1 MSGREGSLNMLA
13 EIVWNR
19 DTLTTVGTYSIPIIA
34 VVATFWSQVE
44 RRKSDN
50 ELKRSMVE
58 RGMSAE
64 DIERI
69 ISAKTGKH

>member
-1 MSGREGSLNMLA
+1 MLA
-13 EIVWNR
+13 ETIWDQNTIAIVC
-19 DTLTTVGTYSIPIIA
+19 VFAIPIVTIIGGLWA
-34 VVATFWSQVE
+34 QVE

-69 ISAKTGKH
+69 IAAKAPKR